1 MPNRF
6 TNLARDLAHAPFQGD
21 AWQLMLWLY
30 ASPADLTMEKL
41 LQGVRDTRVDDAEES
56 FLSTIASQRGGILR
70 GLTEEAASFRARLKT
85 TPDDLRLAGNAWS
98 ILRQVLGYVSASQP
112 RAFAVS
118 SRYTSSGSCDES
130 SWDEYATLQST
141 AKNPAHS
148 LYTSGNWDWDSLS
161 PTDGSWGWWRWYLV
175 IERRD
180 SLGRA
185 WVSPAPKVGATGLK
199 VGEPS
204 YAVGVDVPST
214 VGKSLK
220 LIVAQWKANWCHTV
234 IVSFDGGY
242 FDRNEPAGLGINPD
256 GYFGRWSKVVGGVYA
271 RARFADARY
280 FGGPV

>member
-1 MPNRF
+1 
-6 TNLARDLAHAPFQGD
+6 
-21 AWQLMLWLY
+21 
-30 ASPADLTMEKL
+30 
-41 LQGVRDTRVDDAEES
+41 
-56 FLSTIASQRGGILR
+56 
-70 GLTEEAASFRARLKT
+70 
-85 TPDDLRLAGNAWS
+85 
-98 ILRQVLGYVSASQP
+98 
-112 RAFAVS
+112 
-118 SRYTSSGSCDES
+118 
-130 SWDEYATLQST
+130 
-141 AKNPAHS
+141 
-148 LYTSGNWDWDSLS
+148 
-161 PTDGSWGWWRWYLV
+161 V

-220 LIVAQWKANWCHTV
+220 LIIGQWKANWCHCV

-256 GYFGRWSKVVGGVYA
+256 GYFGRWSKVVGGVYV